1 MTDVAFGGALLA
13 ARSLFARAPTQQ
25 MIRVIAVAPLASPS
39 AYIERYM
46 ATRGKRC
53 MESHPSDVFRPSSAA
68 RVQARTERPLPLTA
82 RMKARQSSKIRE
94 LAEAVKSAGFLTL
107 DEQAKALGLP
117 RSTAWTIR
125 KASHKASGLSAS
137 IINRMLAAP
146 ELPSLARTK
155 ILEYVEEKA
164 AGLYGGSRSQCR
176 KFAARLSIE
185 KWPVCRE
192 TESSLVP
199 EHNGITCASGER
211 SWVILEGPNRH

>member
-1 MTDVAFGGALLA
+1 MQPLTNI
-13 ARSLFARAPTQQ
+13 RSQDSLRP
-25 MIRVIAVAPLASPS
+25 
-39 AYIERYM
+39 
-46 ATRGKRC
+46 TRGKQC
-53 MESHPSDVFRPSSAA
+53 MESHPSDVFRPSAAA
-68 RVQARTERPLPLTA
+68 RGQARTERPLPLTA

-107 DEQAKALGLP
+107 DEQAKALGLS

-146 ELPSLARTK
+146 KLPPSARTR

-164 AGLYGGSRSQCR
+164 AGLYGGSRSQRR

-185 KWPVCRE
+185 KLPAYRD
-192 TESSLVP
+192 TESTLVP
-199 EHNGITCASGER
+199 EHNGITRASGEG
-211 SWVILEGPNRH
+211 SWAIPEGPIWY

>member
-1 MTDVAFGGALLA
+1 
-13 ARSLFARAPTQQ
+13 
-25 MIRVIAVAPLASPS
+25 
-39 AYIERYM
+39 
-46 ATRGKRC
+46 
-53 MESHPSDVFRPSSAA
+53 MESHSSDEFRPFSAA
-68 RVQARTERPLPLTA
+68 RVQARSQRPLPLTA

-107 DEQAKALGLP
+107 DEQAKALGLS

-146 ELPSLARTK
+146 ELPPLARTK

-164 AGLYGGSRSQCR
+164 AGLYGGSRSQRR

-185 KWPVCRE
+185 KLPVCGE
-192 TESSLVP
+192 IESTLVP
-199 EHNGITCASGER
+199 EHNGITGANGEK
-211 SWVILEGPNRH
+211 SWVIPEGRFVTRS